1 MRKISFSIHM
11 LYAIIK
17 FTCKCF
23 AHKKIKKEDG
33 EIMKEQILEIL
44 NDINEDVDYETETA
58 LIDDGI
64 LDSFD
69 IVSLVSELNSSFD
82 INITVVDLVPENF
95 NTLSAMT
102 ALVERLSN
110 GN

>member
-1 MRKISFSIHM
+1 
-11 LYAIIK
+11 
-17 FTCKCF
+17 
-23 AHKKIKKEDG
+23 
-33 EIMKEQILEIL
+33 MKEQILEIL
-44 NDINEDVDYETETA
+44 NDINSDVDYESDVM
-58 LIDDGI
+58 LIEEGI

-69 IVSLVSELNSSFD
+69 IVSLVSELNSCFD

-95 NTLSAMT
+95 NTVDAMV

>member
-1 MRKISFSIHM
+1 MEEK
-11 LYAIIK
+11 
-17 FTCKCF
+17 
-23 AHKKIKKEDG
+23 
-33 EIMKEQILEIL
+33 ILEIL
-44 NDINEDVDYETETA
+44 KDINDDIDFETETA
-58 LIDDGI
+58 LIDDGL

>member
-1 MRKISFSIHM
+1 MVLFG
-11 LYAIIK
+11 
-17 FTCKCF
+17 T
-23 AHKKIKKEDG
+23 KKIKKEDG

-69 IVSLVSELNSSFD
+69 IVSLVSELNSNFD

>member
-1 MRKISFSIHM
+1 MSILH
-11 LYAIIK
+11 
-17 FTCKCF
+17 T
-23 AHKKIKKEDG
+23 KKIKKEDG

-69 IVSLVSELNSSFD
+69 IVSLVSELNSNFD

>member
-1 MRKISFSIHM
+1 MVLFG
-11 LYAIIK
+11 
-17 FTCKCF
+17 T
-23 AHKKIKKEDG
+23 KKLKKEDG

>member
-1 MRKISFSIHM
+1 MV
-11 LYAIIK
+11 K
-17 FTCKCF
+17 F
-23 AHKKIKKEDG
+23 
-33 EIMKEQILEIL
+33 MKEEILEIL
-44 NDINEDVDYETETA
+44 NDINSDVDYESDVM
-58 LIDDGI
+58 LIDEEI

-69 IVSLVSELNSSFD
+69 IVSLVSELNSCFD

-95 NTLSAMT
+95 NTVDAMV

>member
-1 MRKISFSIHM
+1 MR
-11 LYAIIK
+11 
-17 FTCKCF
+17 
-23 AHKKIKKEDG
+23 E
-33 EIMKEQILEIL
+33 EILEIL
-44 NDINEDVDYETETA
+44 YDINSDVDYESDVM
-58 LIDDGI
+58 LIDEEI

-69 IVSLVSELNSSFD
+69 IVSLVSELNSCFD

-95 NTLSAMT
+95 NTVDAMV

>member
-1 MRKISFSIHM
+1 
-11 LYAIIK
+11 
-17 FTCKCF
+17 
-23 AHKKIKKEDG
+23 
-33 EIMKEQILEIL
+33 MKEKILEIL
-44 NDINEDVDYETETA
+44 IDINSDVDYETETL

-69 IVSLVSELNSSFD
+69 IVSLVSELNSCFD

-95 NTLSAMT
+95 NTLAAMT

>member
-1 MRKISFSIHM
+1 MI
-11 LYAIIK
+11 
-17 FTCKCF
+17 T
-23 AHKKIKKEDG
+23 
-33 EIMKEQILEIL
+33 MKDEILEIL
-44 NDINEDVDYETETA
+44 NDINSDIDYETETA

-69 IVSLVSELNSSFD
+69 IVSLVSELNSCFD